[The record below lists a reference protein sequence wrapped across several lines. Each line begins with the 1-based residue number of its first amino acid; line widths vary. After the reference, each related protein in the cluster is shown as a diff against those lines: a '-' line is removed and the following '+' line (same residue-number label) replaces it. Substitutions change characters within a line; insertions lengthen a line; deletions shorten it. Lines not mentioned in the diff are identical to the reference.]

1 MFSSPPFC
9 GNLTTTR
16 AKESAILPL
25 VKTEHGYHRLPPPSN
40 KTRTYT
46 QIEVIGFAVTFG
58 KVAVINAIHECRQFN
73 PRKSTL
79 KNMFPSG
86 GQKYSRKQVTDLL
99 KHHGDVGSTSSN
111 EQRDLHFQF
120 TSHHLSSVPVNQ
132 SYSNKS
138 FNIGRQPFQNITNS
152 ICPGRRRSR
161 HRRQSGPVDYLQSI
175 EPQQSPTKL
184 LTAKKRSLSAKS
196 RRGSKKF
203 DTLHC
208 LEQSSNPPSGAQK
221 QCRFQSIGRP
231 LSTPTSEARKQ
242 SHLTKSSLRNV
253 QSSEP
258 HLSSQSL
265 RARED
270 MSRRL
275 SAKSVQKTRNTH
287 ASTVRAKSESVES
300 DGQKQGTAKSND
312 GRDVAQHNSCTFG
325 SEPAA
330 LSRKRKFN
338 SLEDMTTEDL
348 STLFEDSSCSDIA
361 DMALQGLI
369 GHLSKMEGL
378 PDIRLETIAQLI
390 LAKLLEQ

>member
-25 VKTEHGYHRLPPPSN
+25 VKTEHGYHRLPPPLN

-79 KNMFPSG
+79 KNMFPSI

-99 KHHGDVGSTSSN
+99 KHHGDVGSTSWVSRVKEIEKCKHGPTFKTICSWFESTLTSN

-152 ICPGRRRSR
+152 IRPDRRRSR

-175 EPQQSPTKL
+175 EPQQSSTKL

-196 RRGSKKF
+196 
-203 DTLHC
+203 
-208 LEQSSNPPSGAQK
+208 
-221 QCRFQSIGRP
+221 
-231 LSTPTSEARKQ
+231 
-242 SHLTKSSLRNV
+242 
-253 QSSEP
+253 
-258 HLSSQSL
+258 
-265 RARED
+265 
-270 MSRRL
+270 
-275 SAKSVQKTRNTH
+275 
-287 ASTVRAKSESVES
+287 
-300 DGQKQGTAKSND
+300 
-312 GRDVAQHNSCTFG
+312 
-325 SEPAA
+325 
-330 LSRKRKFN
+330 
-338 SLEDMTTEDL
+338 
-348 STLFEDSSCSDIA
+348 
-361 DMALQGLI
+361 
-369 GHLSKMEGL
+369 
-378 PDIRLETIAQLI
+378 
-390 LAKLLEQ
+390 